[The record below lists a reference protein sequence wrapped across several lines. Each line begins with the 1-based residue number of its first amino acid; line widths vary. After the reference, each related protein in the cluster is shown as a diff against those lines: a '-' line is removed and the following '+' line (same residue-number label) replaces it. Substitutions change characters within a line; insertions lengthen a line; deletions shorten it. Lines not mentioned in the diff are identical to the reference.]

1 MNTRKSLVI
10 DIHCHL
16 NIPAADELMRPH
28 VAAHSFH
35 QFSCPASDEVN
46 RQQFRQIGPQL
57 TVIDA
62 RIAYMDRLGVDVQ
75 AISPVPTQ
83 MYYAVDAELGRQ
95 AAQLVNDGIA
105 AAVARHPD
113 RLVGMGTVPMQAPEL
128 AILEM
133 KRCVNDLGLRGI
145 EISSHVAGRELA
157 EAQFRPFFAAAEEL
171 DVLLFMHP
179 LGFTHGQR
187 LSEHY
192 FNNLIGNPIESTIA
206 VAHLIFGGVLDR
218 YPGLK
223 LCVAHGGG
231 YLPTY
236 WGRMDHAWR
245 ARADCRQHISKP
257 PSEYLRQVYFD
268 TLVFDRRQLQFL
280 VATYGA
286 EHLLMGTD
294 YPFDMAEPDPVGFHG
309 DLEAS
314 DRAKILGGN
323 AARLLKLKA
332 HHD

>member
-1 MNTRKSLVI
+1 MKRFVV

-35 QFSCPASDEVN
+35 AFSCPASDEVN
-46 RQQFRQIGPQL
+46 RQQFRQIGAKL
-57 TVIDA
+57 NVIDE
-62 RIAYMDRLGVDVQ
+62 RIADMDRLGVDMQ
-75 AISPVPTQ
+75 AISPSPPQ
-83 MYYAVDAELGRQ
+83 MYYTVEPDLGRQ
-95 AAQLVNDGIA
+95 AARVVNDGIA

-113 RLVGMGTVPMQAPEL
+113 RLVGMGTVPLQAPEL
-128 AILEM
+128 AVLEM
-133 KRCVNDLGLRGI
+133 RRCVNELGLRGI
-145 EISSHVAGRELA
+145 EISSNVAGRELA
-157 EAQFRPFFAAAEEL
+157 EPQFRPFFAAAEEL

-206 VAHLIFGGVLDR
+206 VGHLIFGGVLDT

-245 ARADCRQHISKP
+245 ARSDCRQHIAKP

-268 TLVFDRRQLQFL
+268 TLVFDRRHLRFL
-280 VATYGA
+280 VDTYGPD
-286 EHLLMGTD
+286 HLLMGTD
-294 YPFDMAEPDPVGFHG
+294 YPFDMSEPDPVGFHAQ
-309 DLEAS
+309 LEATE
-314 DRAKILGGN
+314 REKILGGN
-323 AARLLKLKA
+323 AARLLKLKTPS
-332 HHD
+332 

>member
-1 MNTRKSLVI
+1 MIARNGKNLVV

-28 VAAHSFH
+28 LSQHAFH
-35 QFSCPASDEVN
+35 AFSCPASDEVN
-46 RQQFRQIGPQL
+46 RQQFRQIGPKL
-57 TVIDA
+57 NIIDE
-62 RIAYMDRLGVDVQ
+62 RIAEMDRFGVDVQ

-83 MYYAVDAELGRQ
+83 MYYSVDADLGRHGSRI
-95 AAQLVNDGIA
+95 VNDGIA

-113 RLVGMGTVPMQAPEL
+113 RLVGMGTVPLQSPEL

-133 KRCVNDLGLRGI
+133 KRCVSELGLRGI

-157 EAQFRPFFAAAEEL
+157 DPQFRPFFAAAEEL

-192 FNNLIGNPIESTIA
+192 FNNLIGNPIESAIA
-206 VAHLIFGGVLDR
+206 VGHLIFSGVLDQ

-236 WGRMDHAWR
+236 CGRMDHGWR
-245 ARADCRQHISKP
+245 ARSDCRQHISKP
-257 PSEYLRQVYFD
+257 PSHYLRQLYFD
-268 TLVFDRRQLQFL
+268 TLVFDRAHLRFL
-280 VATYGA
+280 VETYGA
-286 EHLLMGTD
+286 KHLLMGTD
-294 YPFDMAEPDPVGFHG
+294 YPFDMAEPDPVGFHAELAA
-309 DLEAS
+309 D
-314 DRAKILGGN
+314 DREKILGAN
-323 AARLLKLKA
+323 AARLLKLA
-332 HHD
+332 V